1 MQQRRTATASFVMV
15 VLLVL
20 LTPAALQTYA
30 GIGVRIVRTGSMT
43 PVMSP
48 GDAVIVRATPV
59 TELAV
64 GDVAL
69 LFHPLDGEVAAH
81 RILGIEPEESA
92 ITVRTKGDANP
103 AADAPVQLPRT
114 AIIERVAM
122 VVPAAGYAL
131 QFLGSTVVLV
141 SCFALGLLALI
152 ALGIHNRRLPAAS
165 ESNT

>member
-1 MQQRRTATASFVMV
+1 MQRQRTSSRSFVIA
-15 VLLVL
+15 VLLVMMM
-20 LTPAALQTYA
+20 PAALQTYA

-48 GDAVIVRATPV
+48 GDAVIVRATPIA
-59 TELAV
+59 ELGV

-69 LFHPLDGEVAAH
+69 FFHPTDAEIAAH
-81 RILGIEPEESA
+81 RILTIETRESGV
-92 ITVRTKGDANP
+92 IVRTKGDANP

-122 VVPAAGYAL
+122 VVPAAGYVL

-141 SCFALGLLALI
+141 SWFALGLVALI
-152 ALGIHNRRLPAAS
+152 ALGIHNRRLPAVS
-165 ESNT
+165 ESNP